1 MEKRGER
8 QTERTAGVTIGENW
22 EMMGLV
28 WSVPVSLVPSRYA
41 HFTHHLPLTS
51 RRTGYARALRAVSPT
66 GVEWVG
72 SGTRPISS
80 HSSRFLVSSL
90 VPHSVPRNRLSFV
103 EISPSQVK
111 WRTEQTKDDPR
122 Q

>member
-51 RRTGYARALRAVSPT
+51 LVTSS
-66 GVEWVG
+66 G
-72 SGTRPISS
+72 SVRSSLKASS
-80 HSSRFLVSSL
+80 HGVNDGWRKRKETTHGESERETDE
-90 VPHSVPRNRLSFV
+90 RLD
-103 EISPSQVK
+103 QDM
-111 WRTEQTKDDPR
+111 RKDDEEPR
-122 Q
+122 AARE